1 METPQFD
8 PLAPKRPLNV
18 RINSALATQA
28 KALKINISQELENH
42 LAQVVAE
49 RKRQAWQD
57 KNRSAMEVYNQRIE
71 RDGLFSD
78 GERLF

>member
-1 METPQFD
+1 METPLFD

-18 RINSALATQA
+18 RINSTLAAQA

-49 RKRQAWQD
+49 RKRHTWQEE
-57 KNRSAMEVYNQRIE
+57 NRTAIEVYNQRIE
-71 RDGLFSD
+71 RDGPFSD